1 MANEPVVTII
11 GNLANDPEA
20 RISNSGKPWVTFRL
34 ANTPRVRDRQTGDY
48 TDGEALWLN
57 CRAFGE
63 LAEHIVAS
71 LAKGMRV
78 IVQGRMTQESYEK
91 DGQKRVSINLEVDA
105 IGPELRFAT
114 AQVTRGARSQGSQSA
129 PGAANGQGQGQWAQ
143 PPVNAPQNGGQ
154 GAGAMNDYY
163 AAPNS
168 PIGSD
173 EAPF

>member
-20 RISNSGKPWVTFRL
+20 RISNAGKPWVTFRV
-34 ANTPRVRDRQTGDY
+34 ANTPRVKDRQTGDY

-71 LAKGMRV
+71 LAKGLRV

-114 AQVTRGARSQGSQSA
+114 AQVTRGVRSQGSQQ
-129 PGAANGQGQGQWAQ
+129 PQG
-143 PPVNAPQNGGQ
+143 APQSGGQ
-154 GAGAMNDYY
+154 GSWAPAPANGAQTAFQGGGFGGGFQD
-163 AAPNS
+163 
-168 PIGSD
+168 D
-173 EAPF
+173 EQPF

>member
-20 RISNSGKPWVTFRL
+20 RISNAGKPWVTFRL

-48 TDGEALWLN
+48 ADGEALWLN

-71 LAKGMRV
+71 LAKGLRV
-78 IVQGRMTQESYEK
+78 IVQGRMTQETYEK
-91 DGQKRVSINLEVDA
+91 DGQKRVSINLEIDA

-114 AQVTRGARSQGSQSA
+114 AQVTRGARSQGSQQ
-129 PGAANGQGQGQWAQ
+129 PQGGANGGGQASWGQPAQ
-143 PPVNAPQNGGQ
+143 NGPQNGGQ
-154 GAGAMNDYY
+154 GFGGGFDN
-163 AAPNS
+163 
-168 PIGSD
+168 
-173 EAPF
+173 EQPF